1 MTHSWNMWTH
11 GKKHGL
17 WNHFDFEPMKFIVV
31 KVKDITTIYQNI
43 KVSQYHFVQI
53 ITKFLKKF
61 QISKS
66 IVNYTILYTIHCII
80 III

>member
-53 ITKFLKKF
+53 ITKFLKNFKF
-61 QISKS
+61 QNLLWTTQFS
-66 IVNYTILYTIHCII
+66 TQFTA
-80 III
+80 